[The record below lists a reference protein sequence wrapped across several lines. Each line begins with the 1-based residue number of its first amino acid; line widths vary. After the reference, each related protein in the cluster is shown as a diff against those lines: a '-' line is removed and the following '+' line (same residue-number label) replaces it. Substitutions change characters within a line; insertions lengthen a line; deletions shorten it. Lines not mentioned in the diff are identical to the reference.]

1 MTFAAWMNR
10 VLRYLLPR
18 LVMRP
23 RIDRRLY
30 AETTEPCAEIAPA
43 FRQRLSMGHA
53 LIIALLFGSTL
64 LAQADLLTA
73 TSGSGRPAGRT
84 GLVSRNLEG
93 SSGADRTRLTL
104 LHGGSNQQGN
114 RCLYRLVSF
123 PVVSASDC

>member
-23 RIDRRLY
+23 RIDRPPVLY
-30 AETTEPCAEIAPA
+30 WRETRPSHAPKSRPV
-43 FRQRLSMGHA
+43 FLQRLSMGHA
-53 LIIALLFGSTL
+53 LIIALLFGST
-64 LAQADLLTA
+64 LLTA

-93 SSGADRTRLTL
+93 SSGAEKTTLTL
-104 LHGGSNQQGN
+104 LAWRIKPTRKSM
-114 RCLYRLVSF
+114 
-123 PVVSASDC
+123 PVPG